1 MTKNMPADLHG
12 RITTPLIK
20 KDGKWETAS
29 WDEAL
34 DLVAERL
41 LEIRGEGNLSV
52 GVLSSARCTNEE
64 NYLLQ
69 RLTRAGLN
77 TNSIDHCART

>member
-1 MTKNMPADLHG
+1 MRPGTRPS
-12 RITTPLIK
+12 TWSPQ
-20 KDGKWETAS
+20 
-29 WDEAL
+29 
-34 DLVAERL
+34 RL
-41 LEIRGEGNLSV
+41 LEIRGEGSLAV